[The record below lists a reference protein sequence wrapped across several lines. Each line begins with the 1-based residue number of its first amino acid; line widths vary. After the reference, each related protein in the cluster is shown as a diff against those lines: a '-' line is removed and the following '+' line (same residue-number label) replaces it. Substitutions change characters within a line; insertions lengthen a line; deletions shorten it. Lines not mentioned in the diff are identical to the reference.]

1 METTGTIAKYARD
14 YDYTISANGMDRKYS
29 LLFYN
34 DEKVDFNPE
43 DVDIKAIRKDLKKR
57 GNVVIVKNKVLDKVS
72 KELKFDIIK
81 KGRRYTMIKGC
92 EKNKK

>member
-1 METTGTIAKYARD
+1 
-14 YDYTISANGMDRKYS
+14 MDRKYS